1 MLAFAAAPAMAEQR
15 IDYAMTVDGTIDY
28 NRADD
33 DGGATAQH
41 DERID
46 FHTHVPKLSFFG
58 EYLEATAPALGT
70 ATLVHGSYTVQG
82 DTGGY
87 GCGDH
92 SLRDV
97 TGGGYESVTQ
107 AGRSVISI
115 RTVDSFTVSVGG
127 CPGGLGNWDYPFTSG
142 GMPVGTGI
150 FDGVVMLPHDRIG
163 DGSMTFPLS
172 GAVSGGE
179 CPNAHFNT
187 ALCSLTWDAT
197 VTFTRT
203 GEEEMDGEFEPVPI
217 TPGPTPPPAADEED
231 DLLVP
236 SVRAGQAGEVAR
248 RRVAALHV
256 RVGLHRHAH
265 REGPRHPPGPQ
276 GLRRGLRRVARQAP
290 LRPRRPAGHPTRR
303 QGQADARRDGRR
315 RGDEGERRPAGSAL
329 DSGGWPD
336 GPGSRSAGG

>member
-1 MLAFAAAPAMAEQR
+1 MTSSLHFLPFVAAAAAVLAFAAAPAIAEQR

-46 FHTHVPKLSFFG
+46 FRTHVPKLSFFG
-58 EYLEATAPALGT
+58 EVPEITAPALGT
-70 ATLVHGSYTVQG
+70 ATLVHGSYAVQG

-87 GCGDH
+87 TCGEH
-92 SLRDV
+92 TLTDV
-97 TGGGYESVTQ
+97 TGGGFEATAG
-107 AGRSVISI
+107 AGRAVISLRAI
-115 RTVDSFTVSVGG
+115 DSFTVRVGG

-150 FDGVVMLPHDRIG
+150 FDGVIMLPHDRIG
-163 DGSMTFPLS
+163 EGSMTFPLS
-172 GAVSGGE
+172 GAVAGSE

-203 GEEEMDGEFEPVPI
+203 GEEEMDGEFEPVPMK
-217 TPGPTPPPAADEED
+217 PGPTPPPAAEEED

-236 SVRAGQAGEVAR
+236 LVAQAKLAKSLASASLPFSCSAACTGTLTAKAGGARIARKQFTEEAGETAVKVRFDRADRRAIRRAGKVKLTLAATVAGEAVKE
-248 RRVAALHV
+248 RVV
-256 RVGLHRHAH
+256 
-265 REGPRHPPGPQ
+265 
-276 GLRRGLRRVARQAP
+276 LR
-290 LRPRRPAGHPTRR
+290 AGR
-303 QGQADARRDGRR
+303 
-315 RGDEGERRPAGSAL
+315 
-329 DSGGWPD
+329 
-336 GPGSRSAGG
+336 

>member
-1 MLAFAAAPAMAEQR
+1 MSSCLSSLPALLAAAVMLAVAAAPAMAEQR

-58 EYLEATAPALGT
+58 EYLESTAPALGT

-97 TGGGYESVTQ
+97 TGGGYESITQ

-115 RTVDSFTVSVGG
+115 RTVDSFTVGVGG

-150 FDGVVMLPHDRIG
+150 FDGVVMLSHDRIG
-163 DGSMTFPLS
+163 DGSMSFPLS

-217 TPGPTPPPAADEED
+217 PPGPTPPPAAAEED

-236 SVRAGQAGEVAR
+236 SVPQAKLAKSLGVASLPFTCASACTGTLTATARGTRLARKAFDADSGESRVKLRFDRADRRAIRRAGKVKLTLAATVGGEATKESVVL
-248 RRVAALHV
+248 RV
-256 RVGLHRHAH
+256 
-265 REGPRHPPGPQ
+265 PR
-276 GLRRGLRRVARQAP
+276 
-290 LRPRRPAGHPTRR
+290 
-303 QGQADARRDGRR
+303 
-315 RGDEGERRPAGSAL
+315 
-329 DSGGWPD
+329 
-336 GPGSRSAGG
+336 